1 MLPHN
6 DLTNSISN
14 AADGVDESPMPDVRV
29 YRAIV
34 EASPTPLV
42 VLDAMGR
49 TVVANN
55 AFGALLAEVAETG
68 EGLSSQSEPSQL
80 KPSQL
85 EHWPK
90 VARAAAQA
98 DIDTFW
104 QAQDPT
110 RTCCWSVAGQRWHV
124 TLSRLPT
131 SPQHQTL
138 PKQTWISAQNQQ
150 QQAQHHHNQSGDKQ
164 PPYQQQAQQQQAHVQ
179 QAYDQQVY
187 DQHVYD
193 QHVYDQQGQ
202 ETLDMASTVAPRA
215 TDYLLINVTAVQP
228 SGDVRTFQWVAHE
241 ANPYEVWWLDSQ
253 GRLLEVHPPATDALP
268 LLPRDASVGKCLSD
282 YLKLPA
288 VRLLR
293 QWLEQVRQAGQ
304 AQRFQLDMSSMSS
317 PETQRVYALRMMPVA
332 NGEVIVYVVDISQTQ
347 QKMAELQASHDRLQA
362 FYEATP
368 DIVLRVNRQGMYLD
382 AHIPEH
388 FTTLYDAYENLHG
401 LYISQVLEPA
411 IANPSLQYLDV
422 ALRTGEVQTFNYQV
436 FVAGSLRYR
445 EARIAPLDS
454 EEALWFTRD
463 VTNQKRAEQQL
474 EQSERLFRSF
484 FEDSPTPYM
493 IILYDE
499 LTKHPNGAMVN
510 AAFEEFLGYKQKDIN
525 SLNIDYFLQVI
536 SHDEDYTL
544 EQRVADGLRRRNI
557 MSYRLVKRNFR
568 ADGDTVWSDFTNIT
582 FNDDQGQPL
591 RTFCVFQDI
600 TDRIEAE
607 DQLRESR
614 EQLELALDA
623 ANLMVWNWHIHE
635 DRFVARGNL
644 PHNKDLDSPLMI
656 DDVEALLARIHP
668 DDRLNFQSHIDA
680 CLAGKRFGFEVVF
693 RLNSAANSQVNAKTV
708 WRWVLSVG
716 SGSDHDDHGRPSQL
730 SGVLQDIHNRKLTE
744 LRLEEAL
751 AELEH
756 ALSEKTLL
764 LAEVHHRVKNNMQV
778 LGSLLSLQSREIE
791 DPVAK
796 EAIKASQARV
806 RAMAA
811 VHEVMY
817 HNERFSDLNVKNY
830 IEKVSFVM
838 QRALAA
844 RDIALEFHLQDVNIT
859 IQEAIPCGLVFN
871 ELLSNALKHAFPE
884 TLPEDHLAAATVTV
898 TLDATDTPPDVTLD
912 DSSDSSSDSN
922 NDSNNDSDSVVHYM
936 GTLAASTATV
946 GQSWVRLCVTDN
958 GVGMVS
964 DTPSNFGTF
973 LIETLVDQLQGV
985 LELRSQP
992 ERGTQWCLTF
1002 PNQHPQPQRSLDDAH
1017 SKQG

>member
-6 DLTNSISN
+6 DLMNSVSN
-14 AADGVDESPMPDVRV
+14 AAAGAADNAQHLDRAV

-34 EASPTPLV
+34 EATPTPLV
-42 VLDAMGR
+42 VLDALGR
-49 TVVANN
+49 SVVAND
-55 AFGALLAEVAETG
+55 AFVTLLASLLADSMGDSASDGVG
-68 EGLSSQSEPSQL
+68 ERERVSTQL
-80 KPSQL
+80 DQ
-85 EHWPK
+85 WPK

-124 TLSRLPT
+124 TLTRLPT
-131 SPQHQTL
+131 SPQHQTP
-138 PKQTWISAQNQQ
+138 PKPTRISAQNQQ
-150 QQAQHHHNQSGDKQ
+150 QQAQQAQQHQNQ
-164 PPYQQQAQQQQAHVQ
+164 PPYQQQGHAQQGHVQQGHQQQGHVQ
-179 QAYDQQVY
+179 QA
-187 DQHVYD
+187 
-193 QHVYDQQGQ
+193 YDQQGQ
-202 ETLDMASTVAPRA
+202 ETLDTASTVAPRA

-228 SGDVRTFQWVAHE
+228 SSERTFQRVAHE

-253 GRLLEVHPPATDALP
+253 GRLLEVHPPATHALP
-268 LLPRDASVGKCLSD
+268 LLSRDASVGKFLSD
-282 YLKLPA
+282 YFKLPA

-304 AQRFQLDMSSMSS
+304 IQRVQLDMSS
-317 PETQRVYALRMMPVA
+317 PDTQRVYALRMIPVA
-332 NGEVIVYVVDISQTQ
+332 NGEVIVYVVDISPTQ
-347 QKMAELQASHDRLQA
+347 QKMAELQASHDKLQA

-388 FTTLYDAYENLHG
+388 FTSLYDDYESLHG

-411 IANPSLQYLDV
+411 IANPSLQYLDM

-510 AAFEEFLGYKQKDIN
+510 AAFEEFLGYKQEDIN
-525 SLNIDYFLQVI
+525 SLNIDYFLQMI
-536 SHDEDYTL
+536 SHNEDYTL

-623 ANLMVWNWHIHE
+623 ANLMVWNWHVHE

-693 RLNSAANSQVNAKTV
+693 RLNSAANSQVNANTV

-716 SGSDHDDHGRPSQL
+716 SGSDHDDHGRPGQL
-730 SGVLQDIHNRKLTE
+730 SGVLQDIHTRKLTE
-744 LRLEEAL
+744 LRLEETL

-756 ALSEKTLL
+756 ALGEKTLL

-844 RDIALEFHLQDVNIT
+844 RDITLEFHLQDVNIT

-912 DSSDSSSDSN
+912 HSSDSD
-922 NDSNNDSDSVVHYM
+922 NDNDSVVYYT
-936 GTLAASTATV
+936 GTLAANMAGN

-1002 PNQHPQPQRSLDDAH
+1002 PNQHPQPQRSLDDDR
-1017 SKQG
+1017 SKQGY